1 MNTKE
6 ISVNVSKKIGRTG
19 TFGSD
24 MVSASITVS
33 VDDESEVK
41 SAFVESWAKAWEEVD
56 KQEHEI
62 QDRKE
67 MEESVRETI
76 KSNEEWINEP
86 SVPPTYSAPVQENTG
101 NVCPI
106 HKVALVWKPAGVS
119 KKTNRPYPG
128 FYSCPGRNPDGSFC
142 SFHPK

>member
-1 MNTKE
+1 MITKE

-33 VDDESEVK
+33 VDDETEVK

-67 MEESVRETI
+67 MEDAVKETI
-76 KSNEEWINEP
+76 KENEEWLNAPPSSPMPVTEP
-86 SVPPTYSAPVQENTG
+86 TL
-101 NVCPI
+101 CPI
-106 HKVALVWKPAGVS
+106 HKVPMQEHDGKFG
-119 KKTNRPYPG
+119 K
-128 FYSCPGRNPDGSFC
+128 FYSHSELFNGVRRFC
-142 SFHPK
+142 NSKGYKGV